1 MMMSLMQ
8 LLATGTSLIA
18 GQDLVGR
25 YRLPRQ
31 AVLPHFGSMK
41 NPFASTVS
49 PAGES
54 EPTSAKPMGAAP
66 TEPEASLQR
75 PLPKAEPNRAVAVV
89 DHHPSPG
96 KASSARDWV
105 AWFNPFAVRQK
116 GLLLRPG
123 MRSSPDVGPL
133 QGELSLENV
142 RVVRNDLRGSDLE
155 FVPLRSS
162 RPTRGNEPAPGA
174 LGRLTVGATMWSRLT
189 GRLLHT
195 ERSHA
200 R

>member
-1 MMMSLMQ
+1 MSLMQ
-8 LLATGTSLIA
+8 LLATGKSLIA
-18 GQDLVGR
+18 GQDRVGR
-25 YRLPRQ
+25 YRLPRH
-31 AVLPHFGSMK
+31 AALPCFGSMK

-49 PAGES
+49 PAGGS
-54 EPTSAKPMGAAP
+54 EPTNAKPMGAAP
-66 TEPEASLQR
+66 TESEVSLQL
-75 PLPKAEPNRAVAVV
+75 PLPKAEPNRVAAVV
-89 DHHPSPG
+89 GQHPSPG
-96 KASSARDWV
+96 KASAARDWV
-105 AWFNPFAVRQK
+105 ARFNPFAVRQN

-123 MRSSPDVGPL
+123 MRSSPNAGPL

-155 FVPLRSS
+155 FVLLRSS
-162 RPTRGNEPAPGA
+162 RPTPGNEPAHGV

-195 ERSHA
+195 EHSQA